1 MLFRSLEKES
11 TMSITQ
17 SRFATI
23 KRVTPR
29 EPVNVVAPAAA
40 PSLTAG
46 HGKELARM
54 AFTAFASGLVFSLV
68 SGLLIFLVASQ
79 SQPDPRD
86 ALASAAQQ
94 HTHQ

>member
-1 MLFRSLEKES
+1 MP
-11 TMSITQ
+11 ITQ

-29 EPVNVVAPAAA
+29 EPVAIVAPAAVA
-40 PSLTAG
+40 SPLAAG

-79 SQPDPRD
+79 GQPDPRD